1 MNLPAISSGFLN
13 AAAAHGFT
21 PAATKDKYIKVPD
34 VFIGG
39 IDGYEIGIF
48 DGGHYQCLLIFNG
61 VQFYRLMS
69 AYKIRGKWEISTLDY
84 PGYKF
89 QSALKPPNFI
99 GVFTA
104 KKLADW
110 FAYCD
115 QYSAEI
121 KAFKTQKAEK
131 EAALKAEFQAAII
144 AAKKKGF
151 DISVAEE
158 DRNAYGLSDNYRLK
172 ISVSDECVTYKI
184 EIRSL
189 SKDYFMSLPDI
200 N

>member
-1 MNLPAISSGFLN
+1 M
-13 AAAAHGFT
+13 
-21 PAATKDKYIKVPD
+21 
-34 VFIGG
+34 
-39 IDGYEIGIF
+39 E
-48 DGGHYQCLLIFNG
+48 
-61 VQFYRLMS
+61 
-69 AYKIRGKWEISTLDY
+69 AYKVRGKWEISTLDY

-89 QSALKPPNFI
+89 RSALKPPNFI

-151 DISVAEE
+151 DISLS
-158 DRNAYGLSDNYRLK
+158 NGGKTAYGVTEKYRLQ

-184 EIRSL
+184 EIRAL

>member
-21 PAATKDKYIKVPD
+21 PATTNDRYINVPD
-34 VFIGG
+34 VFIDG

-48 DGGHYQCLLIFNG
+48 DAGNYQYLLIFNG
-61 VQFYRLMS
+61 VKFYRLME

-89 QSALKPPNFI
+89 RSALKPPNFI
-99 GVFTA
+99 GVFTP

-110 FAYCD
+110 FEYCD
-115 QYSAEI
+115 QYSAEVR
-121 KAFKTQKAEK
+121 AFKTLQAEK

>member
-1 MNLPAISSGFLN
+1 MDLPISQAFIN
-13 AAAAHGFT
+13 AAAKHGIT
-21 PAATKDKYIKVPD
+21 PATEKHSYIKVPD

-61 VQFYRLMS
+61 VQFYRLME
-69 AYKIRGKWEISTLDY
+69 AYKVRGKWEISTLDY

-89 QSALKPPNFI
+89 RSALKPPNFI

-151 DISVAEE
+151 DISLS
-158 DRNAYGLSDNYRLK
+158 NGGKTAYGVTEKYRLQ

-184 EIRSL
+184 EIRAL

>member
-21 PAATKDKYIKVPD
+21 PATEKHSYIKVPD

-61 VQFYRLMS
+61 VQFYRLME
-69 AYKIRGKWEISTLDY
+69 AYKVRGKWEISTLDY

-89 QSALKPPNFI
+89 RSALKPPNFI

-151 DISVAEE
+151 DISLS
-158 DRNAYGLSDNYRLK
+158 NGGKTAYGVTEKYRLQ

-184 EIRSL
+184 EIRAL

>member
-21 PAATKDKYIKVPD
+21 PATTNDRYINVPD
-34 VFIGG
+34 VFIDG

-48 DGGHYQCLLIFNG
+48 DAGNYQYLLIFNG
-61 VQFYRLMS
+61 VKFYRLME
-69 AYKIRGKWEISTLDY
+69 ARGKWEISTLDY

-151 DISVAEE
+151 DISLSNGGK
-158 DRNAYGLSDNYRLK
+158 NAYGLSDNYRLE
-172 ISVSDECVTYKI
+172 ISVSDECVTYEI
-184 EIRSL
+184 EIRAL